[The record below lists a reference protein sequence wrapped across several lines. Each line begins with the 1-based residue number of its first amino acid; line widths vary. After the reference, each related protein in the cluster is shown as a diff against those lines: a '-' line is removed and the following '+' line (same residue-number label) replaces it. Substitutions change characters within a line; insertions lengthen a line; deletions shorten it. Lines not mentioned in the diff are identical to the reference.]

1 MMMPGDPT
9 LRVRIRTLAIVA
21 VVALVASWRT
31 MPSQVVPTDAPAVEA
46 SGARVMDGVRGL
58 VGDGEAGAAGAART
72 IGSDAHA
79 RAVQFVVD
87 QLGAMGVTAELQHG
101 EMPSRFRR
109 SERVQLVN
117 IVAPLRVGPE
127 GAASAQGAQTA
138 EGSADEASDSYASP
152 RTLVAIAAHIDSV
165 PGAPG
170 AGDDALGVASAIE
183 VARALRA
190 RAQANGPY
198 AREVVLVIT
207 DGEELGLLGAELFC
221 REHPRAPRIGSVVNL
236 DSRGTSGP
244 AFIFET
250 GPDTTALA
258 EIMAARVPHPRTTS
272 VAATIYEWMPNGTD
286 FTVFREAGMT
296 GFNVACIGSPRHY
309 HQPTDTPENVDP
321 LTAQHMAQTAL
332 ALVEGLAS
340 VPVAAAAPAAT
351 TTATATVSAAESSTS
366 AAPAA
371 ASPQSAAPQS
381 PAPQSVWFDLFGFGV
396 AHLPA
401 AWMQLGALMALLLT
415 LFGAVIALRC
425 RWVRW
430 SGILLSLGAAVA
442 AIAVAALVGWGAT
455 HLARV
460 AFTDDALK
468 GMARQQSWIWP
479 HGYLWI
485 CAGVTLLG
493 ACIALAL
500 RAVAVRASESLVNA
514 RWSHVIIGM
523 TVWSAIAL
531 AVATVA
537 PGASVVFML
546 PALMGAFMLAAG
558 ALAASRMLVA
568 WPTVAS
574 AAQAAF
580 AAMLVAAIIWLPLEP
595 ALADAFGLSML
606 AVTAAR
612 GALLALLL
620 P

>member
-1 MMMPGDPT
+1 MMMPGDPS

-21 VVALVASWRT
+21 VVALVASWRM
-31 MPSQVVPTDAPAVEA
+31 MPSHVVPADAPAVEA

-58 VGDGEAGAAGAART
+58 VGEAGAAGAAGDAGAASAART

-87 QLGAMGVTAELQHG
+87 QLKAMGVTAERQRG
-101 EMPSRFRR
+101 EMPSRFKR

-117 IVAPLRVGPE
+117 IVAPLGVGPE
-127 GAASAQGAQTA
+127 GAASAQGARAAMAA
-138 EGSADEASDSYASP
+138 EGGADEASDSDTSP

-170 AGDDALGVASAIE
+170 AGDDALGVASALE
-183 VARALRA
+183 AARALRA
-190 RAQANGPY
+190 RAQANGPF

-221 REHPRAPRIGSVVNL
+221 REHQLAPRIGAVVNL
-236 DSRGTSGP
+236 DNRGTSGP

-296 GFNVACIGSPRHY
+296 GFNVACIGSPRNY

-340 VPVAAAAPAAT
+340 VPVADAAP
-351 TTATATVSAAESSTS
+351 TATVSAADS
-366 AAPAA
+366 PAA
-371 ASPQSAAPQS
+371 ASLQSQ
-381 PAPQSVWFDLFGFGV
+381 APQSVWFDLFGFGV

-401 AWMQLGALMALLLT
+401 AWMRLGALMALAWT
-415 LFGAVIALRC
+415 LFGTVIALRC

-442 AIAVAALVGWGAT
+442 AITVAALVGWGAT
-455 HLARV
+455 HLAR
-460 AFTDDALK
+460 AALTDESLK
-468 GMARQQSWIWP
+468 GMARQQSSIWP

-500 RAVAVRASESLVNA
+500 RAVAVRASQSLVSA
-514 RWSHVIIGM
+514 RWSHVIVAM

-531 AVATVA
+531 AVAIVA

-546 PALMGAFMLAAG
+546 PAWLGAFMLAVG

-568 WPTVAS
+568 WPTIAS

>member
-1 MMMPGDPT
+1 MMMPGDPS

-21 VVALVASWRT
+21 VVALVASWRM
-31 MPSQVVPTDAPAVEA
+31 MPSQVVPADAPAVEA
-46 SGARVMDGVRGL
+46 SGARVMDGVRGV
-58 VGDGEAGAAGAART
+58 VGDGAART

-79 RAVQFVVD
+79 RGVQYVVD
-87 QLGAMGVTAELQHG
+87 QLKAMGVTAELQRG

-117 IVAPLRVGPE
+117 IVAPLGVGPE
-127 GAASAQGAQTA
+127 GAASAQGARAAQSA
-138 EGSADEASDSYASP
+138 EGSADEASDSYESP

-170 AGDDALGVASAIE
+170 AGDDALGVASALE
-183 VARALRA
+183 AARALRA
-190 RAQANGPY
+190 RAQANGPF

-221 REHPRAPRIGSVVNL
+221 REHQLAPRIGAVVNL
-236 DSRGTSGP
+236 DNRGTSGP

-296 GFNVACIGSPRHY
+296 GFNVACIGSPRNY

-340 VPVAAAAPAAT
+340 MPVAEAAP
-351 TTATATVSAAESSTS
+351 TATVSAAES
-366 AAPAA
+366 PAA
-371 ASPQSAAPQS
+371 ASLQSAPPQSAAPQS
-381 PAPQSVWFDLFGFGV
+381 AAPQSVWFDLFGFGV

-401 AWMQLGALMALLLT
+401 AWMRPGALMALAWT
-415 LFGAVIALRC
+415 IFGTVIALRC

-455 HLARV
+455 HLAR
-460 AFTDDALK
+460 AALTDESLK

-514 RWSHVIIGM
+514 RWSHVIVAM

-531 AVATVA
+531 AVAIVA

-546 PALMGAFMLAAG
+546 PAFLGAFMLAVG

>member
-1 MMMPGDPT
+1 MMMPGDPS

-21 VVALVASWRT
+21 VVALVASWRM
-31 MPSQVVPTDAPAVEA
+31 MPSQVVPADAPAVEA
-46 SGARVMDGVRGL
+46 SGARVMDGVRGV
-58 VGDGEAGAAGAART
+58 VGDGAAGAART

-79 RAVQFVVD
+79 RAVQYVVD
-87 QLGAMGVTAELQHG
+87 QLKAMGVTAELQRG
-101 EMPSRFRR
+101 EMPSRFKR

-117 IVAPLRVGPE
+117 IVAPLGVGPE
-127 GAASAQGAQTA
+127 GAAESG
-138 EGSADEASDSYASP
+138 GRD
-152 RTLVAIAAHIDSV
+152 LVAIAAHIDSV

-170 AGDDALGVASAIE
+170 AGDDALGVASALE
-183 VARALRA
+183 AARALRA
-190 RAQANGPY
+190 RAQANGPF

-221 REHPRAPRIGSVVNL
+221 REHQLAPRIGAVVNL
-236 DSRGTSGP
+236 DNRGTSGP

-272 VAATIYEWMPNGTD
+272 LAATIYEWMPNGTD

-296 GFNVACIGSPRHY
+296 GFNVACIGSPRNY

-340 VPVAAAAPAAT
+340 VPVAETAP
-351 TTATATVSAAESSTS
+351 TATVSAAESP
-366 AAPAA
+366 AAAVPAA

-381 PAPQSVWFDLFGFGV
+381 AAPQSVWFDLFGFGV

-401 AWMQLGALMALLLT
+401 AWMRLGALMALAWT
-415 LFGAVIALRC
+415 LFGTVIALRC

-455 HLARV
+455 HLARA
-460 AFTDDALK
+460 AFTDESLK

-514 RWSHVIIGM
+514 RWSHVIVAM

-531 AVATVA
+531 AVAIVA

-546 PALMGAFMLAAG
+546 PACLGAFMLAVG